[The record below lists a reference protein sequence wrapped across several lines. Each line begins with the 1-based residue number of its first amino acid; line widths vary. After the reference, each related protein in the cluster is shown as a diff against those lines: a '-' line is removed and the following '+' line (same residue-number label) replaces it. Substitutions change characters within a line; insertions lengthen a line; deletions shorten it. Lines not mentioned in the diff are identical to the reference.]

1 MSGCNFSKRY
11 VRVGLVASL
20 FACAVSIPTASAA
33 TEAKKVEAIHKGLAH
48 LYATQQPGGY
58 WNYSGYEQAATGAAA
73 FALLNQRDKWGNDAA
88 QYQAA
93 VDKAVAYL
101 VSTANITEVST
112 RNDGINICP
121 SGAAACKAVYWFGNA
136 RSTQTSGLIASALAT
151 YGLIA
156 GPDAVATTTGPLAG
170 MTWGQIAQ
178 GIANAVAFSQSTGG
192 NGSRAGGWG
201 DLIPGTGDSN
211 STSTQWAVVSL
222 IYSET
227 LGAITPEATK
237 DELRIWLDRVQST
250 SGAACSQPG
259 AEACSQADTGGW
271 LLAMRF
277 IGREVS
283 DSQVAAALTFL
294 DAEWRP
300 TSAESRGSFGQPQAM
315 WSVYGGLATTIGLK
329 DTTHIVHLL
338 NDCGASA
345 NKRADQAAR
354 PSCTWAEDYS
364 QWLVDNQKADG
375 SWGGAAGIA
384 DPLAVAFSLNI
395 LGGVQ
400 IPVRATMAPDAS
412 TVQRSSTTPKAQN
425 PSALP
430 TAGQTI
436 SALSPTATIQDAP
449 TATSTRKVRK
459 RIRRGVTALAVSN
472 DGGSIASAG
481 TDKRILVFSPGTGI
495 QRLALQGSLGLPTGL
510 AYSPGGTLEQRSQ
523 GQFSPFLGWSD
534 RTRTRETRWS

>member
-11 VRVGLVASL
+11 VRVGLVATL

-58 WNYSGYEQAATGAAA
+58 WSYSGYEQAATGAAA
-73 FALLNQRDKWGNDAA
+73 FAFLNQRDKWGGDAA

-178 GIANAVAFSQSTGG
+178 GITNAVAFSQSTGNG
-192 NGSRAGGWG
+192 NRAGGWG
-201 DLIPGTGDSN
+201 DLIPGTGDAN

-227 LGAITPEATK
+227 LGAITPQATK
-237 DELRIWLDRVQST
+237 DELRIWLDSVQNT

-259 AEACSQADTGGW
+259 SEPCSQADTGGW

-277 IGREVS
+277 IGHEVT

-294 DAEWRP
+294 NAEWRP
-300 TSAESRGSFGQPQAM
+300 TSAESRASFGQPQAM
-315 WSVYGGLATTIGLK
+315 WSVYEGLAATIGLK
-329 DTTHIVHLL
+329 DTTHIVQLL
-338 NDCGASA
+338 TDCGANA
-345 NKRADQAAR
+345 KDTTNEAAR
-354 PSCTWAEDYS
+354 ASCTWSEDYS

-375 SWGGAAGIA
+375 SWGGNEGIS
-384 DPLAVAFSLNI
+384 DPLAVAFSVNI
-395 LGGVQ
+395 LGGIQ
-400 IPVRATMAPDAS
+400 IPLRA
-412 TVQRSSTTPKAQN
+412 N
-425 PSALP
+425 
-430 TAGQTI
+430 
-436 SALSPTATIQDAP
+436 
-449 TATSTRKVRK
+449 
-459 RIRRGVTALAVSN
+459 
-472 DGGSIASAG
+472 
-481 TDKRILVFSPGTGI
+481 TG
-495 QRLALQGSLGLPTGL
+495 
-510 AYSPGGTLEQRSQ
+510 
-523 GQFSPFLGWSD
+523 D
-534 RTRTRETRWS
+534 